1 MKFGTVNNIQLL
13 STRPV
18 GTALV
23 EAAAAFGIVLD
34 ERAFIE
40 TKPIVSDDVVRA
52 VAERLQQQATVAFTS
67 MNAVE
72 AVAALKKDRQPHWTI
87 YSVGSNTSRLAA
99 AYFGAEQM
107 AGTASSAAALAEQ
120 IIRSGNTSA
129 IVFFCGNQR
138 LDELPDLLRSQ
149 GIRVDEIVVYETLQ
163 RQQRVTTDYDGILF
177 FSPSAV
183 HSFFSTNNPQEGTV
197 FFAIGSTTAAAIG
210 KYTHHKVVVSMEPGK
225 ENLVK
230 EAIAYFSKMKTDNPK

>member
-1 MKFGTVNNIQLL
+1 LL

-23 EAAAAFGIVLD
+23 EAAAACGIVLD

-40 TKPIVSDDVVRA
+40 TKPIISDDVVRA
-52 VAERLQQQATVAFTS
+52 VAELLQQQATVAFTS

-72 AVAALKKDRQPHWTI
+72 AVAALKKDMQPNWTI

-99 AYFGAEQM
+99 TFFGEEQM
-107 AGTASSAAALAEQ
+107 AGTASSAAALAEK
-120 IIRSGNTSA
+120 IIRSGNTASF
-129 IVFFCGNQR
+129 VFFCGNQR

-163 RQQRVTTDYDGILF
+163 RQHRLTAEYDGILF

-183 HSFFSTNNPQEGTV
+183 HSYFSSNHPQERTV
-197 FFAIGSTTAAAIG
+197 FFAIGSTTATAIS
-210 KYTHHKVVVSMEPGK
+210 KYTTRKVVVSPEPGK

-230 EAIAYFSKMKTDNPK
+230 EAIAYFAKNENR